1 MSDRFD
7 KWEYVDCNECQ
18 NYWND
23 TCDGVSK
30 GRESVC
36 TSFIA
41 TRMVDVPAQ
50 IKSLRERVK
59 WLRVSVILIDTAV
72 ILHLLVHLFG
82 G

>member
-1 MSDRFD
+1 MSERFD

-41 TRMVDVPAQ
+41 TRMVNIPAQ
-50 IKSLRERVK
+50 IKALRSDLKWVRVC
-59 WLRVSVILIDTAV
+59 VILTDIA
-72 ILHLLVHLFG
+72 IIVHCLNHVFG